1 MAAGRMGSGSL
12 GVFMSRP
19 AIAVFFD
26 AENINPRLALPTLQ
40 RLGQGGIIKTKRA
53 VGDFSG
59 SLLSGWIAA
68 AAANGIE
75 LVMQQGL
82 GRGKN
87 SADIAMTIEAM
98 EVALSGNVE
107 TIALVS
113 NDGDFAPLALRLRR
127 YGLTVLGLGGVK
139 ASTAFRAA
147 CTSFENIADAAPP
160 PIQAKPPSPVRTPL
174 TPAELRSAQ
183 KIAEAACREA
193 GGVLIPAHLCRAI
206 VLADQKLATRLSGNG
221 RFLKTLVDNGIVERV
236 GSGAELKVRMASL
249 RVAS

>member
-1 MAAGRMGSGSL
+1 
-12 GVFMSRP
+12 MSRP

-40 RLGQGGIIKTKRA
+40 RLGQDGIIKTKRA

-59 SLLSGWIAA
+59 SLLSGWIATA
-68 AAANGIE
+68 TANGIE

-82 GRGKN
+82 GKGKN
-87 SADIAMTIEAM
+87 SADIALTIEAM
-98 EVALSGNVE
+98 EVALRGNVE

-127 YGLTVLGLGGVK
+127 YGLTVLGLGGVN

-147 CTSFENIADAAPP
+147 CTSFELLAEAALAPV
-160 PIQAKPPSPVRTPL
+160 QAKPPSPVLPPL
-174 TPAELRSAQ
+174 TPAELHSAQ
-183 KIAEAACREA
+183 KIAKAACKAA
-193 GGVLIPAHLCRAI
+193 GGNIGPTDLYRAMN
-206 VLADQKLATRLSGNG
+206 LGNPTLATRLRGKG
-221 RFLKTLVDNGIVERV
+221 KGKFLKTLVDNGIVERV
-236 GSGAELKVRMASL
+236 GSGAALKVRMASL

>member
-1 MAAGRMGSGSL
+1 
-12 GVFMSRP
+12 MSRP

-59 SLLSGWIAA
+59 SLLSGWIATA
-68 AAANGIE
+68 TANGIE

-82 GRGKN
+82 GKGKN

-98 EVALSGNVE
+98 EVALRGNVE

-147 CTSFENIADAAPP
+147 CTSFEDIAEAAPAP
-160 PIQAKPPSPVRTPL
+160 VQAKPPSPVLPPL
-174 TPAELRSAQ
+174 TPAELASART
-183 KIAEAACREA
+183 IVAAACRDA
-193 GGVLIPAHLCRAI
+193 GGALMPAHLCRAI
-206 VLADQKLATRLSGNG
+206 VLGDPTLATRLSGKG
-221 RFLKTLVDNGIVERV
+221 KFLKTLVDNGIVERV
-236 GSGAELKVRMASL
+236 GSGPALKVRMASL